1 MLSGVRDI
9 QLLELKDTISQLN
22 ITISEQNGLIKNL
35 QQTLEER
42 SAIDAKKDQIIADLE
57 AQLAFL
63 KQKLFGSTSEARKGA
78 TKHI

>member
-63 KQKLFGSTSEARKGA
+63 KQKLFGSTS
-78 TKHI
+78 